1 MVMEIVVVITY
12 KLSPQQIGYLVDE
25 ASLKVE
31 LEN

>member
-1 MVMEIVVVITY
+1 VVITY
-12 KLSPQQIGYLVDE
+12 RLSTQQIGHLVDE